1 MKEKET
7 SRLSVFLVVLAVCL
21 VYALGGGIRSN
32 YGLMRGAMAASSGV
46 DYAGIS
52 FVLAAAQLAFGIMQP
67 VFGAVALKTSNVF
80 VLLCGVAF
88 LFHQVGSFVSAWIG
102 GLAVTATGGYTLIW
116 CINAALCVAAAV
128 FAFRTVP
135 RHPAGQAKGKTRP
148 EQGVSFPFSVVCP
161 LPQL

>member
-32 YGLMRGAMAASSGV
+32 YGLMRGAIAASSGV

-67 VFGAVALKTSNVF
+67 VFGAVALGTLF
-80 VLLCGVAF
+80 GVAF

-102 GLAVTATGGYTLIW
+102 GLTVAATSGYTLIW
-116 CINAALCVAAAV
+116 CIAAALCVAAAV
-128 FAFRTVP
+128 FAFRVRTPEP
-135 RHPAGQAKGKTRP
+135 RQNL
-148 EQGVSFPFSVVCP
+148 P
-161 LPQL
+161 LK

>member
-88 LFHQVGSFVSAWIG
+88 L
-102 GLAVTATGGYTLIW
+102 LAVTATGGYTLIW
-116 CINAALCVAAAV
+116 CIDAALCVASAV
-128 FAFRTVP
+128 FAFRVRTP
-135 RHPAGQAKGKTRP
+135 DTHKESLLK
-148 EQGVSFPFSVVCP
+148 
-161 LPQL
+161 